1 MSATTIHV
9 TFKLYA
15 SLTDFLPPEAE
26 YQSVRLD
33 VPTTTT
39 VHNLVD
45 RYAVPRKMTHLV
57 LVNGIY
63 IEPEDRDKPL
73 LSDGDT
79 VAIWPPVAGG

>member
-1 MSATTIHV
+1 MTTTTIRI

-15 SLTDFLPPEAE
+15 SLTEFLPAQAD
-26 YQSVRLD
+26 YQSVHLD
-33 VPTTTT
+33 VAGTTT

-57 LVNGIY
+57 LLNGIY